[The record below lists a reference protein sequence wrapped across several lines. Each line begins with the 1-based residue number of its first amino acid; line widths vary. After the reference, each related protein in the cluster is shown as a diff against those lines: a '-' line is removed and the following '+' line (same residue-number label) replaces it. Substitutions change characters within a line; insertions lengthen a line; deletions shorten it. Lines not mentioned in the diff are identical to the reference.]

1 MDESI
6 GGQIVALYKKEK
18 KNALCTSKVCV
29 FMPRFIKKKGE
40 KREKSSKSKVNKR
53 I

>member
-18 KNALCTSKVCV
+18 KNALCTSKYVCLCHV
-29 FMPRFIKKKGE
+29 SLKR
-40 KREKSSKSKVNKR
+40 REKKERNQAKAK
-53 I
+53 